1 MVSKYYNI
9 LINMT
14 VVQLSYFNVHIGHL
28 KKNSCFFAH
37 WFFLCWRDNIF
48 IINLLKMVIFGR
60 IGLKMVK
67 NVITARRPF
76 WFVTLNNIYGPYLV
90 RFANL
95 SGEPFSAYDW
105 ISGTISNY
113 KFVLGWMSL
122 VLYFLR
128 RNIYKL
134 RTMDRK
140 TLVRLYGVLN
150 KKLAYMKS
158 KHIVNIKLAR
168 HYDRW
173 GRTYYQRRY
182 RWFKKS
188 EGYRRFSSRSINNFF
203 KTSIRG
209 EQHTITKLITFR
221 LGATR
226 RLFKNPKV
234 RLKTKRYFRLR
245 YRKKLRLRIKKR
257 YLRYLF
263 FLMRKMKFGKKE
275 NKYFGEEF
283 LPIIEIKNYFR
294 KYFYRYRQNIKKK
307 IKNTTYYSKTYKKRL
322 KLTYK
327 ELKYRRNEKIWWI
340 FFIFKGIFFFE

>member
-1 MVSKYYNI
+1 
-9 LINMT
+9 
-14 VVQLSYFNVHIGHL
+14 
-28 KKNSCFFAH
+28 
-37 WFFLCWRDNIF
+37 
-48 IINLLKMVIFGR
+48 MVIFGR

-140 TLVRLYGVLN
+140 TLVRLYGILN

-245 YRKKLRLRIKKR
+245 YRKKLRLRIKKD
-257 YLRYLF
+257 
-263 FLMRKMKFGKKE
+263 
-275 NKYFGEEF
+275 
-283 LPIIEIKNYFR
+283 I
-294 KYFYRYRQNIKKK
+294 
-307 IKNTTYYSKTYKKRL
+307 
-322 KLTYK
+322 
-327 ELKYRRNEKIWWI
+327 
-340 FFIFKGIFFFE
+340 